1 MNIKK
6 WIKEVWKDI
15 VNNESG
21 QWGALPAWSYPQ
33 QPKKT
38 PSWRS
43 PIYSPGGYIPK
54 QQKPPPKLTPPPP
67 QATQPRVTQPT
78 GGGGYQPFDF
88 SKYMSQFQPTGWTP
102 PTLPQA
108 PQVTQAMIA
117 QWQKRAR
124 GEAGMQFDP
133 QLLAI
138 QQELEKMLL
147 GAEQAGGGIE
157 PAYQEI
163 ADYIKRWQE
172 EETGATQRRYYARGL
187 GRGGGLTEREG
198 EIAEQALKETT
209 AAGTEM
215 ARKLSDIESQKLL
228 MMEQA
233 GAKKEE
239 IEVQRGRYTAA
250 RSADLEES
258 YRQNQ
263 KQLEQQRF
271 ANQMQIAQ
279 VGMTREA
286 EEFNR
291 WLGTMSAANEIWYR
305 EQTLGL
311 ERESMG
317 LSAAARAEAQR
328 WQKEQAGTAQERWRT
343 EFEED
348 RRRWEA
354 EMAWTTGQANVPS
367 TSKWRD
373 LAAEEEAKYKYMD
386 LGYGISPYAYRR
398 QADMPAL

>member
-1 MNIKK
+1 MR
-6 WIKEVWKDI
+6 IKEFLKNLWND
-15 VNNESG
+15 ETG
-21 QWGALPAWSYPQ
+21 QWGALPAGSYPQ
-33 QPKKT
+33 QPRKT
-38 PSWRS
+38 TL
-43 PIYSPGGYIPK
+43 PIYSPGAYIPP
-54 QQKPPPKLTPPPP
+54 KPKTTYTPPKPTPPPS
-67 QATQPRVTQPT
+67 TQRA
-78 GGGGYQPFDF
+78 GIGGYQPFDF
-88 SKYMSQFQPTGWTP
+88 SKYMTQFQPSGWTP
-102 PTLPQA
+102 PELPQA

-133 QLLAI
+133 QLLEI
-138 QQELEKMLL
+138 QQQLEKMLL

-163 ADYIKRWQE
+163 ADYIKEWQE

-187 GRGGGLTEREG
+187 GRGGGLAEREG

-209 AAGTEM
+209 AAGTEK

-305 EQTLGL
+305 EQTLSL
-311 ERESMG
+311 EQQSMG

-328 WQKEQAGTAQERWRT
+328 WQEEQAGTAQERWKT

-354 EMAWTTGQANVPS
+354 EMAWSREGANVPS
-367 TSKWRD
+367 TSQWQDKLAEYASMQGYYD
-373 LAAEEEAKYKYMD
+373 LTNPR
-386 LGYGISPYAYRR
+386 GYQGMLR
-398 QADMPAL
+398 QVGGGY